1 MPVGPYNDSDE
12 QFNESREESAR
23 EIYYN
28 GWYRKEFQ
36 KKYKTWQE
44 FMKSAD
50 FTEEC
55 DRLWSKFR

>member
-50 FTEEC
+50 
-55 DRLWSKFR
+55 LSLIHI